1 MEDVGLSTYV
11 MSDIHGN
18 YRAYKAMLEKINF
31 NREDML
37 YILGDILDRG
47 PNPIRIILDLMER
60 FNVEVIA
67 GNHYVMACEC
77 LAFLTKEI
85 TSESIAEIDEEMIQ
99 KLLSWQ
105 QNGGISTTDE
115 FHKCSREMQREIV
128 DFISDF
134 ELYDEIEVN
143 GQKFVL
149 VHAGLG
155 NFMPNKELW
164 KYELNDL
171 IWERPDC
178 EKCYYSDKFVITGHT
193 PTMLIENN
201 PRPGYIYK
209 KNNHIAIDCGCGF
222 RGGRLGCLRL
232 EDMEEF
238 YVDSEE

>member
-1 MEDVGLSTYV
+1 
-11 MSDIHGN
+11 
-18 YRAYKAMLEKINF
+18 
-31 NREDML
+31 
-37 YILGDILDRG
+37 
-47 PNPIRIILDLMER
+47 
-60 FNVEVIA
+60 
-67 GNHYVMACEC
+67 
-77 LAFLTKEI
+77 
-85 TSESIAEIDEEMIQ
+85 
-99 KLLSWQ
+99 
-105 QNGGISTTDE
+105 
-115 FHKCSREMQREIV
+115 MQVWAI
-128 DFISDF
+128 
-134 ELYDEIEVN
+134 
-143 GQKFVL
+143 
-149 VHAGLG
+149 
-155 NFMPNKELW
+155 FMPNKELW

>member
-1 MEDVGLSTYV
+1 M
-11 MSDIHGN
+11 
-18 YRAYKAMLEKINF
+18 
-31 NREDML
+31 
-37 YILGDILDRG
+37 
-47 PNPIRIILDLMER
+47 
-60 FNVEVIA
+60 
-67 GNHYVMACEC
+67 
-77 LAFLTKEI
+77 
-85 TSESIAEIDEEMIQ
+85 
-99 KLLSWQ
+99 
-105 QNGGISTTDE
+105 
-115 FHKCSREMQREIV
+115 
-128 DFISDF
+128 
-134 ELYDEIEVN
+134 N